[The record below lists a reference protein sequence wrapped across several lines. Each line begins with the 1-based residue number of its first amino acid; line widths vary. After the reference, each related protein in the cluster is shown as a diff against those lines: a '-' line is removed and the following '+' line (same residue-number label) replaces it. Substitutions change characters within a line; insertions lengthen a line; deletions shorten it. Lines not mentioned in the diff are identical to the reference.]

1 MKTNLRA
8 AALAVLVL
16 SLAPLSPAGEPAANR
31 PRRDAPAERSGGGRG
46 EVRMPPPAARTEVPA
61 EPWTLLLA
69 RPTDRSITVSI
80 LSAAEREGYVEFG
93 LAPGP
98 LARRTPAR
106 RFPAGEPVTLLL
118 DGLAP
123 GAKHQYRFVSRDAA
137 GTELASP
144 VHSFTTARPSGAPFV
159 FTVQADSHLDLGVD
173 TGAYR
178 KSILHAVAGGTDF
191 HVDIGDTFMT
201 DKYPNFKDSLPQYL
215 AQRYYL
221 GQMSHSS
228 PLFLVLGNYDGER
241 LDRYDGKADSMPV
254 WSCLNRKKY
263 FPNPYPDGFYTGN
276 KEELK
281 PIGKLENYYA
291 FEWGDAQFIALD
303 PFWNTKRNRGKT
315 DEGNWSR
322 TLGETQFKWLEKTL
336 ASSKAKYK
344 FVFIHHLVG
353 GLDES
358 ARGGSEAAVLYE
370 WGGKNKEGQD
380 EFKARRPG
388 WSMPIHSLFVKHK
401 VSVVFH
407 GHDHFFAKQDLD
419 KVVYLMVPQPG
430 HPGSERLKN
439 VDEYGY
445 VRGDFLS
452 PAGHIRVSVSAEM
465 AKIDYVRS
473 VLPQSE
479 TSERKNKAVAYSFKI
494 SP

>member
-1 MKTNLRA
+1 MFISHKRFLFSLICILTIFLSSGFWLETAHGQKKQMKQ
-8 AALAVLVL
+8 
-16 SLAPLSPAGEPAANR
+16 
-31 PRRDAPAERSGGGRG
+31 GGGG
-46 EVRMPPPAARTEVPA
+46 PKHVFTGPAPYHSFDVI
-61 EPWTLLLA
+61 LA
-69 RPTDRSITVSI
+69 RPTSNSITISVLAYEELQAWVQYGTEKDN
-80 LSAAEREGYVEFG
+80 LSAKTTPTKVVPDKPFEFV
-93 LAPGP
+93 LKNLTSDTQYHYQLYTKKPKDA
-98 LARRTPAR
+98 
-106 RFPAGEPVTLLL
+106 EPV
-118 DGLAP
+118 P
-123 GAKHQYRFVSRDAA
+123 GKISHFHTQRKPGSA
-137 GTELASP
+137 
-144 VHSFTTARPSGAPFV
+144 FT
-159 FTVQADSHLDLGVD
+159 FTVQSDSHLDQG
-173 TGAYR
+173 TR
-178 KSILHAVAGGTDF
+178 PAVYEKTLANALEDNPDF

-228 PLFLVLGNYDGER
+228 PLFLVLGNHDGER

-263 FPNPYPDGFYTGN
+263 FPNPYPDGFYSGN

-479 TSERKNKAVAYSFKI
+479 TAERKNKAVAYSFKI